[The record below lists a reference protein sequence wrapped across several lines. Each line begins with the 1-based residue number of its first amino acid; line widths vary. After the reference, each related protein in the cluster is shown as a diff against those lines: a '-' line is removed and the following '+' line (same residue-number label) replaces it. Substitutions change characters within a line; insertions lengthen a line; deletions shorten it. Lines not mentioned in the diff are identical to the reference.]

1 MTDADTPARRYCV
14 LVCGGRD
21 YSHRSRVDDVLD
33 FPSLGVH
40 PTLII
45 VGSEAGADGLACD
58 WASRNDIPCTVYWAD
73 WEAHGKA
80 AGPLRNQR
88 MLDEGKPDFVVAFP
102 GGRGTADM
110 VRRAKAAGVPVLE
123 VQ

>member
-1 MTDADTPARRYCV
+1 MPDV
-14 LVCGGRD
+14 SILICGGRN
-21 YSHRSRVDDVLD
+21 YSQAAVWNWLESTLYAELPPSSRVTKV
-33 FPSLGVH
+33 VH
-40 PTLII
+40 
-45 VGSEAGADGLACD
+45 GGASGADKGGANWGLSENAKVICYAAN
-58 WASRNDIPCTVYWAD
+58 WKRF
-73 WEAHGKA
+73 GKR

-110 VRRAKAAGVPVLE
+110 VRRAQTAGVPVIE